1 MKLITLLCSLA
12 MISCSFVYAAQSSEK
27 EITKT
32 ANLFCNKN
40 KECVDVISMELDGMY
55 YQGLNEKK
63 DVTVGTLI
71 NRKARSL
78 NSYCEYSKD
87 VKLCE
92 SYKNQLMLRYITGL
106 LDR

>member
-1 MKLITLLCSLA
+1 MKLLNLLCLSVVMLVP
-12 MISCSFVYAAQSSEK
+12 SFVYAAQSET
-27 EITKT
+27 EVTKT
-32 ANLFCNKN
+32 AKLFCDAN
-40 KECVDVISMELDGMY
+40 KECVDVVSMELDGMY

-63 DVTVGTLI
+63 EVTIGTLI

-87 VKLCE
+87 PKLCE